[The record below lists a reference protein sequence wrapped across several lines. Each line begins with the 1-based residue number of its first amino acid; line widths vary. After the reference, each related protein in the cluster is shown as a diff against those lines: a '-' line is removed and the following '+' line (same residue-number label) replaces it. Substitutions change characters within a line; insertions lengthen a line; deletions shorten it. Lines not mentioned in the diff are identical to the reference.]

1 MRPTGDTAA
10 APYDYAAD
18 ERPIMPGSPYSP
30 RHTPRRRVGYAA
42 VAVLLALVATL
53 GNSLVTV
60 NIPSLAGALGVS
72 LAEASLLPAVYVA
85 MNVCSNLLL
94 IKARQQFGI
103 PAITNT
109 LLGLYAAAALL
120 QAVFPGFGMAVLVRA
135 VSGMSAAGLVTM
147 TIYYL
152 LQVAPPAQR
161 AAALVIGISL
171 TQFGS
176 PIARLLPVEALA
188 LGGWHGLGLL
198 EAGLALAALAAMLAL
213 PLPPSDRSPAF
224 EPLDFVSVALFVPAI
239 SLICAV
245 LGLGR
250 VLWWTDTPWLG
261 AALAL
266 AIPLLV
272 AALVFEHYRAR
283 PLIHTR
289 WIGALDIARF
299 ALVALLVRLALA
311 EQTYGAVGLLTSAG
325 LINEQLRALFGVVIL
340 AMGLGLGVTL
350 ATITP
355 ARIPYL
361 VIAATLF
368 IALGAGLD
376 AQATNLTRPAQ
387 LMWSQGFIAFGSA
400 LFIGPA
406 LAYGFLRM
414 LERGPTHLVT
424 FIVLFGATQNLGGLA
439 GAALLGSYQVIAA
452 RGHAAALAERVLPMD
467 PAVAARLQAGAQS
480 LAGVLADPVART
492 AQGGRALAQ
501 ALTREANILAFNDV
515 FRLVAV
521 LSLLTALY
529 VTYILIFNAV
539 RRRRAEQ
546 GAPP

>member
-1 MRPTGDTAA
+1 MRASEATAPP
-10 APYDYAAD
+10 PYDYAPD
-18 ERPIMPGSPYSP
+18 EQPLLPGSPYSP
-30 RHTPRRRVGYAA
+30 RHTSRRRAGYAA
-42 VAVLLALVATL
+42 VAVLLALVASL

-103 PAITNT
+103 PAITLT
-109 LLGLYAAAALL
+109 LLALYAATALL
-120 QAVFPGFGMAVLVRA
+120 QLVVPGFGMAVLVRA
-135 VSGMSAAGLVTM
+135 VSGMTSAGLVTM

-152 LQVAPPAQR
+152 LQVAPPAKR

-176 PIARLLPVEALA
+176 PIARLLPIEVLA
-188 LGGWHGLGLL
+188 LGNWHGLSLAEG
-198 EAGLALAALAAMLAL
+198 GLALAALAAMLAL

-224 EPLDFVSVALFVPAI
+224 EPLDFVTIALIVPAV

-245 LGLGR
+245 LGVGR

-266 AIPLLV
+266 AVPLLV
-272 AALVFEHYRAR
+272 AALLLEHNRAR
-283 PLIHTR
+283 PLIQTR
-289 WIGALDIARF
+289 WIGTLDIARF
-299 ALVALLVRLALA
+299 ALVAFLVRLALA
-311 EQTYGAVGLLTSAG
+311 EQTYGAVGLFTSAG
-325 LINEQLRALFGVVIL
+325 LLNEQLRALFGLVIL
-340 AMGLGLGVTL
+340 AMALGLGVTL

-361 VIAATLF
+361 VIAAALC

-376 AQATNLTRPAQ
+376 SQANNLTRPAQ
-387 LMWSQGFIAFGSA
+387 LMWSQALIAFGSI

-414 LERGPTHLVT
+414 LERGPAHLVT

-439 GAALLGSYQVIAA
+439 GAALLGTYQVAAA
-452 RGHAAALAERVLPMD
+452 REHATALAERVLPMD
-467 PAVAARLQAGAQS
+467 PAVAARLQAGAQG
-480 LAGVLADPVART
+480 LAGVIVDPLART

-501 ALTREANILAFNDV
+501 ALTREANVLAFNDV
-515 FRLVAV
+515 FRLVAA
-521 LSLLTALY
+521 LSVLTALY
-529 VTYILIFNAV
+529 VTYIVIFNTI
-539 RRRRAEQ
+539 RRRRAAR
-546 GAPP
+546 GTST